1 MSNLT
6 IIICT
11 INIGGY
17 TVFPA
22 VGAIVKPRRGSVVLW
37 WNMDKSGGYDQLVK
51 HGGCP
56 VMIGSKWITNKWI
69 RSNEQMFRKPCP
81 V

>member
-11 INIGGY
+11 MNIGGY